1 MDKQEIINQL
11 LELPRRIHQTELLL
25 NQVYYEV
32 QVKKDYLTAKE
43 DQLVLSG
50 VIDGKNA
57 ETRQAQLRS
66 LTVEERQAV
75 QQAEN
80 QINKVKAEL
89 NRLLNTQANLR
100 AIAKLLVGGE

>member
-11 LELPRRIHQTELLL
+11 LELPGRIHQTELLL

>member
-11 LELPRRIHQTELLL
+11 LELPRKIHQTELLL

-32 QVKKDYLTAKE
+32 QVKKDNLTAKE
-43 DQLVLSG
+43 DQVLLSG

>member
-32 QVKKDYLTAKE
+32 QVKKDNLTAKE